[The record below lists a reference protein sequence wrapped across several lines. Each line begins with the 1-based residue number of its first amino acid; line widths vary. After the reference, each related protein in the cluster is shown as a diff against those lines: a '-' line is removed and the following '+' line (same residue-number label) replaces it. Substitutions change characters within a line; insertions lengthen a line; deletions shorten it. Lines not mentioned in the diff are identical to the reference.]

1 MNIWYMDDWKK
12 FNETSLLEKKKR
24 FLQSLKYGRYY
35 WCRLCACKKSFYRF
49 WNKKIGRISWFVCS
63 KPHIIVSNFITLK
76 ICTLKY
82 EKLDPAKFLS
92 APGLAWQA
100 NLKNTKVK
108 LDLLIDIDMLLMIEK
123 GIRGGKYHSIYWYVK
138 PNNIYMKNYDK
149 NKESSYIQ
157 YCDVNNLYGW
167 AMMQKLP
174 ANSFE
179 WIKGTSQFNEDF
191 IKNAMKKVMKD
202 IF

>member
-1 MNIWYMDDWKK
+1 
-12 FNETSLLEKKKR
+12 
-24 FLQSLKYGRYY
+24 
-35 WCRLCACKKSFYRF
+35 
-49 WNKKIGRISWFVCS
+49 
-63 KPHIIVSNFITLK
+63 
-76 ICTLKY
+76 
-82 EKLDPAKFLS
+82 
-92 APGLAWQA
+92 
-100 NLKNTKVK
+100 
-108 LDLLIDIDMLLMIEK
+108 
-123 GIRGGKYHSIYWYVK
+123 
-138 PNNIYMKNYDK
+138 MKNYDK